1 MKISRLTVPML
12 FIGIAFTATAQDGN
26 IVKLKPDSEYD
37 FTVVKNLEATPV
49 QNQFRTG
56 TCWSFSALAF
66 LESELI
72 RTGKGEQNLSEM
84 FVVNHTY
91 KDKAERFVRMHGHT
105 NFGAGGAF
113 VDAAHVWEKYGMIPE
128 SVYKGLNY
136 GSEKHD
142 HSELDG
148 ILTSYVKTIGDGDS
162 KKLTPNW
169 KQAFDGIVDSYL
181 GTLPE
186 TFEYGGATY
195 TPKSYAA
202 SLGLKMDDYVS
213 ITSFTHHDF
222 YDKFVLEIPDN
233 WLHVQSY
240 NVPID
245 ELMTIIDEAID
256 NGYTLA
262 WGADV
267 SEKGFAFREGL
278 ALLPEDDATI
288 QVKGK
293 DNSNFSDAG
302 AEKVS
307 NAFER
312 PVPQKAVTQ
321 EMRQVGFDNWETTD
335 DHGMQITGIVNDQ
348 NGDKY
353 YIVKNSWGTEHNKLD
368 GYFFA
373 SEAYVRLKTMNIYLH
388 KQAVPKDLAKKLSL

>member
-1 MKISRLTVPML
+1 ML
-12 FIGIAFTATAQDGN
+12 FIGIAFSATAQDGN

-128 SVYKGLNY
+128 SVYNGLNY

-148 ILTSYVKTIGDGDS
+148 ILTAYVKTIGDGDS